1 MVVNDFEPRENY
13 YGSII
18 QYYKNRSINNLHA
31 IPPRMILMTFDYT
44 WSVLYMAAVMDGSN
58 PGAAYRMRSIKK
70 HAVYIQFSGQ
80 AGTQS

>member
-1 MVVNDFEPRENY
+1 
-13 YGSII
+13 
-18 QYYKNRSINNLHA
+18 
-31 IPPRMILMTFDYT
+31 MTFDST

>member
-1 MVVNDFEPRENY
+1 
-13 YGSII
+13 
-18 QYYKNRSINNLHA
+18 
-31 IPPRMILMTFDYT
+31 MILMTFDYT
-44 WSVLYMAAVMDGSN
+44 WSVLYMAAVMDGLN